1 MHAPDQPTHALF
13 AARCRGFSL
22 VEMLVALMISSILL
36 TASLTALDASF
47 KSYKVTTESASSQVV
62 ARMVMYRM
70 TTMIRTGE
78 EFGPYPINPITD
90 TILVPDPPQIEF
102 VTQQDEAAGT
112 ATVVRLERRDAP
124 DGSEAP
130 YELWFVQ
137 TELLDGNVVGDPEEY
152 PLIKNVQNITFTLY
166 YDVGPRLKRA
176 TIDLT
181 IRPDDLKDAAVS
193 AGLDSPSMRLVTSVA
208 PRRTND

>member
-1 MHAPDQPTHALF
+1 MHSQHGHGDNRTRA
-13 AARCRGFSL
+13 FSL
-22 VEMLVALMISSILL
+22 VEMLVALMISSLLL

-62 ARMVMYRM
+62 ARMVMYRL

-78 EFGPYPINPITD
+78 EFGPYPVNPILD
-90 TILVPDPPQIEF
+90 PVLVPDPPAIEF
-102 VTQQDEAAGT
+102 VTNRDVDTGE
-112 ATVVRLERRDAP
+112 ATVVRVERRDAP
-124 DGSEAP
+124 DGSATP

-137 TELLDGNVVGDPEEY
+137 SQTLNGNVVGTPEEH

-166 YDVGPRLKRA
+166 YDVGPRLRRA

-181 IRPDDLKDAAVS
+181 IRPDDLKDAAIG
-193 AGLDSPSMRLVTSVA
+193 AGLDSPSMRLVTTVA